1 MILIGLILVLLAF
14 LGVPLFA
21 LFGAAALALFL
32 SLPEGTWA
40 SPAIDMFGIGF
51 AEQPS
56 LITIPLFTFA
66 GYLLAESGMP
76 RRLVALSRAW
86 LGWMPGSLAVV
97 CLLASAFFTTFTGGS
112 GITIVAVGGLLLPA
126 MLQERYPERFT
137 LGLVTTGGS
146 LGILFPPSVPLIMYG
161 IIANLSMDK
170 LLVAGIIPGILVVV
184 VLGIYGAM
192 VGIKV
197 GFTAVPFNFR
207 EAGRALW
214 ISKWEIAIP
223 IVLLGGFGTG
233 ILRLHEAAVLT
244 ALYVLFIETVI
255 YRDIDIRKDLP
266 RVVVESMTL
275 VGAILTIMACAVGF
289 TGWLIQA
296 EVPQR
301 LLEVMQSMI
310 SSQFLFLLVLNV
322 FLVIVGMLMEIF
334 AAIVVAVPLVLPLAR
349 AYGLDPYHFA
359 IIFLLNLEIAYLM
372 PPLGINLFISSIRF
386 GRPVTS
392 LYRAVLMFIAVLFAT
407 LMVVSYVPIITTWL
421 PSKVKSDDMSMQ
433 SAEPMGAPSGGD
445 NLDDKDFGLTG
456 DDLDKL
462 NADGGAADA
471 GAADAAAPAADAG
484 APDAGAPAE
493 DTGKHAK
500 KGKGAKPAKAKAKPS
515 KSKKKK
521 EE

>member
-1 MILIGLILVLLAF
+1 MILIIVTLILLAF

-40 SPAIDMFGIGF
+40 SPAIDMFGIAF

-76 RRLVALSRAW
+76 KRLVETSRAW

-97 CLLASAFFTTFTGGS
+97 CLGASAFFTTFTGGS
-112 GITIVAVGGLLLPA
+112 GITIVAVGGLLLPT
-126 MLQERYPERFT
+126 MLREKYPEQFT

-146 LGILFPPSVPLIMYG
+146 LGILFPPAVPLILYG
-161 IIANLSMDK
+161 IIANLNMNK
-170 LLVAGIIPGILVVV
+170 LMVAGIVPGILVVL
-184 VLGIYGAM
+184 VLSVYGGI
-192 VGIKV
+192 V
-197 GFTAVPFNFR
+197 GFRSGFTKTPFVWS
-207 EAGRALW
+207 RAWQSLW
-214 ISKWEIAIP
+214 HMKWEIAIP
-223 IVLLGGFGTG
+223 VVLLLGIGTG
-233 ILRLHEAAVLT
+233 ILRPHEASVFT
-244 ALYVLFIETVI
+244 ALYVLFIEVVI

-296 EVPQR
+296 EVPMK
-301 LLEVMQSMI
+301 LLELMQSVI
-310 SSQFLFLLVLNV
+310 TSQFLFLLVLNV
-322 FLVIVGMLMEIF
+322 FLVFVGMLMEIF

-386 GRPVTS
+386 GRPVTQ
-392 LYRAVLMFIAVLFAT
+392 LYRSVLSFIAVLFAT
-407 LMVVSYVPIITTWL
+407 LMVVSYVPILTTWL
-421 PSKVKSDDMSMQ
+421 PNKIKGDDMSAGD
-433 SAEPMGAPSGGD
+433 SAGEDLGAPMED

-462 NADGGAADA
+462 MQDGGADA
-471 GAADAAAPAADAG
+471 GGLESDAAVAAEAG
-484 APDAGAPAE
+484 TPDAGAPAAAE
-493 DTGKHAK
+493 PEPD
-500 KGKGAKPAKAKAKPS
+500 P
-515 KSKKKK
+515 KKK
-521 EE
+521 